1 MAIQLAGR
9 SVLVTGGARRIGAA
23 ICREFAKHGANV
35 IIHRRASA
43 DEAEKLAEEINGH
56 VVAGDITTEEDRI
69 AIVANTRAIITEAGH
84 DGLFCI
90 VHSASVFSKAAL
102 EDITNE
108 EADWMFAVNAKS
120 PLLLSRSL
128 AKDLKDAKGSIISI
142 TDTSWERPWANYST
156 YCATKAAL
164 RTWTLALAQELAPDV
179 RANCVAPGAIIP
191 APHEE
196 HLMESIAE
204 GIPMERCGEP
214 LDIAEAVVFL
224 AEAPYITGQVL
235 AVDGGW
241 STARNQP

>member
-1 MAIQLAGR
+1 MATPLAGR
-9 SVLVTGGARRIGAA
+9 SILVTGGARRIGAA
-23 ICREFAKHGANV
+23 ICREFAKQGANV

-43 DEAEKLAEEINGH
+43 EEAERLAEEINGH

-69 AIVANTRAIITEAGH
+69 AIVANTRAIITKAGH
-84 DGLFCI
+84 EGLFCI
-90 VHSASVFSKAAL
+90 VHSASVFGKSAL

-108 EADWMFAVNAKS
+108 EVDSMFEINSKS
-120 PLLLSRSL
+120 PLLLTRSF
-128 AKDLKDAKGSIISI
+128 AKDIKDAKGSIISL
-142 TDTSWERPWANYST
+142 TDTSWERPWANFSI

-164 RTWTLALAQELAPDV
+164 RTWTLALAQELAPDI

-196 HLMESIAE
+196 HLVDSIAE
-204 GIPMERCGEP
+204 GIPMARWGEP

-224 AEAPYITGQVL
+224 AAAPYITGQVL

-241 STARNQP
+241 STARTQL